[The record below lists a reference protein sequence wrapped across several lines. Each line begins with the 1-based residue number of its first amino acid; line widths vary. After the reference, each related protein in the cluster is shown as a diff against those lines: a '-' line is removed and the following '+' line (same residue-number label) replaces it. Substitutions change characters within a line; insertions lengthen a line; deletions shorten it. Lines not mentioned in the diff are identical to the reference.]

1 MSKNSKPRRLGKN
14 EVILREH
21 SYDGIQEFDQ
31 RLPNWWLWTFYG
43 AIIFS
48 FFYWFL
54 LFQADDGSL
63 QKRMLDQKI
72 DSIKAEKM
80 AALDSFDNSTLWEMS
95 QNQTIVAK
103 GEATYAQVCQS
114 CHLQSLR
121 GKDEPGGIG
130 ENLVDDSWKYGGQP
144 SDVMEIVLNG
154 SPDKTAGMQAWESA
168 LGTQKVAEVVA
179 YVMSYHSP
187 N

>member
-1 MSKNSKPRRLGKN
+1 MSNDSKPRRLGRN
-14 EVILREH
+14 EVILRDH

-63 QKRMLDQKI
+63 QQRKLDQRI
-72 DSIKAEKM
+72 DQIKAEKM
-80 AALDSFDNSTLWEMS
+80 AALESFDDAALWEMS
-95 QNQTIVAK
+95 RNQTIIDSGRK
-103 GEATYAQVCQS
+103 TYNQVCQS
-114 CHLQSLR
+114 CHMENLR

-130 ENLVDDSWKYGGQP
+130 ENLADNSWVYGGNP
-144 SDVMEIVLNG
+144 TEVMEIVLNG
-154 SPDKTAGMQAWESA
+154 SPDKTAGMQAWQST
-168 LGTQKVAEVVA
+168 LGTQSVAEVVA
-179 YVMSYHSP
+179 YIMSHHQP
-187 N
+187 E